1 MSCHPQPLTSGCDRP
16 KEESVNPADAIMDQ
30 LACQAAR
37 MAADEVDPKSQQ
49 LMFEI
54 AERYEALARRA
65 RERPAALMKDRD

>member
-1 MSCHPQPLTSGCDRP
+1 
-16 KEESVNPADAIMDQ
+16 VNPADAIWDQ
-30 LACQAAR
+30 LASQAAR

>member
-1 MSCHPQPLTSGCDRP
+1 M
-16 KEESVNPADAIMDQ
+16 NPADAIWDQ
-30 LACQAAR
+30 LASQAAR

>member
-1 MSCHPQPLTSGCDRP
+1 MS
-16 KEESVNPADAIMDQ
+16 PADAIWDQ
-30 LACQAAR
+30 LASQAAR

>member
-1 MSCHPQPLTSGCDRP
+1 
-16 KEESVNPADAIMDQ
+16 
-30 LACQAAR
+30 